1 MEQFTN
7 WKVSPSCLANGK
19 ISVYGFATQMKA
31 PLATG
36 LSAWCVFF
44 GLIVTMLQYPFAVN
58 CGTKIICTN
67 VVKLPGPLIMVAG
80 LIGLAVSGL
89 INRDGKI
96 I

>member
-7 WKVSPSCLANGK
+7 WKVSPSCLASGK

-36 LSAWCVFF
+36 LSASCMFF

-67 VVKLPGPLIMVAG
+67 VVNLPAPLIMVAG
-80 LIGLAVSGL
+80 LIALAVSGL
-89 INRDGKI
+89 IKRDGKI